1 MPDPG
6 MLVNK
11 AGNVKWAA
19 SFAVM
24 LVCVMIPALT
34 LNYFL
39 SPPPAA
45 GQEATVTIDPGATTK
60 DIAETLHSLGLIRS
74 PLYFR
79 LMARHLGV
87 DGLLKPGTYR
97 IRPGA
102 TVKEIL
108 DLLHKGATETFRLT
122 VPEGFT
128 VNEIAKLV
136 ERFGVGPAGAFL
148 KECTR
153 FADEIGLY
161 DQEESKALILQPM
174 EGYLFPDT
182 YVFGV
187 HATCRDIIEEMYNR
201 FSRVFDERRTSRTD
215 EIGLSVHQVL
225 TLASIVEKEARVPE
239 ERPII
244 AGVYIN
250 RLKRGMKLDA
260 DPTVLYAM
268 GRSSG
273 TLTYKDLEV
282 DSPYNTYKL
291 TGLPPGP
298 ICNPGEA
305 SVDSVLWAR
314 DVDYLYF
321 VARDDGTHVFSKT
334 LREHLN
340 NKKSIKEARSNGSN
354 KVEE

>member
-1 MPDPG
+1 MPGPG
-6 MLVNK
+6 MLVNRP
-11 AGNVKWAA
+11 ANVKWAV
-19 SFAVM
+19 SFTIM

-45 GQEATVTIDPGATTK
+45 DKETTVTIKPGATTK
-60 DIAETLHSLGLIRS
+60 DIATTLHSLGLIRS

-97 IRPGA
+97 IRPGT

-108 DLLHKGATETFRLT
+108 DLIHRGTTETFRLT

-128 VNEIAKLV
+128 VNEIAHLV
-136 ERFGVGPAGAFL
+136 ERFGVGPATAFI
-148 KECTR
+148 KECSR
-153 FADEIGLY
+153 FAGEIGLY
-161 DQEESKALILQPM
+161 DQEESELIAQPM

-187 HATCRDIIEEMYNR
+187 HATCRDVIEEMYNR
-201 FSRVFDERRTSRTD
+201 FSLVFDERRTRRAD
-215 EIGLSVHQVL
+215 EIDLSVHQVL
-225 TLASIVEKEARVPE
+225 ILASIVEKEARVPE

-244 AGVYIN
+244 AGVYLN
-250 RLKRGMKLDA
+250 RLKRRMKLDA

-268 GRSSG
+268 GKSSG

-282 DSPYNTYKL
+282 DSPYNTYKFA
-291 TGLPPGP
+291 GLPPGP

-305 SVDSVLWAR
+305 SIDSVLWAR

-321 VARDDGTHVFSKT
+321 VATDDGTHIFSKT
-334 LREHLN
+334 LREHLK
-340 NKKSIKEARSNGSN
+340 NKKSIKEARSG
-354 KVEE
+354 KVKK